1 MDDFDNLENATVDD
15 LKAIAK
21 GQAEIASKVGDH
33 LIAHLSL
40 LKGDFGGF
48 PIDRYDHCLQAATRA
63 HNDKRSAEYVVCALF
78 HDIGDTL
85 APYNHGEVVAEM
97 LRPFID
103 ERNYFMVQRH
113 GVFQG
118 YYFWGKLGLDRNARD
133 KYKDSPYFNDT
144 VEFCEKY
151 DSPSFD
157 KNYPNLPIEAFR
169 PLIDEVLKSPKQAS
183 VYSAIF
189 AKTK

>member
-48 PIDRYDHCLQAATRA
+48 PIDRYEHCIQGRDPRLQRQAQRG
-63 HNDKRSAEYVVCALF
+63 YVVCALF

-103 ERNYFMVQRH
+103 DRNHFMVQRH

-118 YYFWGKLGLDRNARD
+118 YYFWGKLGLDKNARD
-133 KYKDSPYFNDT
+133 QYKDSPYFNDT

-157 KNYPNLPIEAFR
+157 KNYPNMSIEAFK
-169 PLIDEVLKSPKQAS
+169 PLIHEVLKTPKQAS
-183 VYSAIF
+183 VCSAIF
-189 AKTK
+189 KKAE